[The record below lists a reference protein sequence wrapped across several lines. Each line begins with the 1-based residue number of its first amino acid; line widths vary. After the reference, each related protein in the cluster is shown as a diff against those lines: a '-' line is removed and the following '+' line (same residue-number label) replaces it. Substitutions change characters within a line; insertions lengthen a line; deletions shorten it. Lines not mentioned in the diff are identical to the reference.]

1 MPSRIANSCETS
13 MQVATPCGEHAG
25 QAAVVGNPI
34 KNIRPILKTP
44 SQLLG
49 KRSLSS
55 SDDDTMDELTA
66 DNSTNGARK
75 RQKVEFD
82 LKNIEVHEIG
92 VRSVEEI
99 KTEISK
105 ALEGHERGDDEEYD
119 ILKDTLSGKQVLRHD
134 DIEDGDPSIPEKRRQ
149 ELKIYLV
156 ALASFTPQLGRSSSG
171 LVKSVLQCEWLGRDD
186 QFAKIYVQFLAAL
199 ISAQGSCLNPVLS
212 MIVEKFSA
220 SRLSDWS
227 VPNFPPVSKEAVQR
241 RLHLALQYLLSVF
254 PAAKAVLGHV
264 VAQKYPFHDDAKRMH
279 LAYVDNM
286 LQLREYAPSIKNEIM
301 DLIVSRLVK
310 IDVEMQMDL
319 EDMDDRVTAMVAMAL
334 KSSQENNL
342 EDVDEGDDSDA
353 ESVDSDESEEDNE
366 YARVKTAKESIEKMD
381 YILDALFRLYTPHFT
396 DPDSDEAMDVF
407 TDLLAEFSHI
417 ILPNLKSRHTQF
429 LIFHFGQQSEQLMDA
444 FCGTCIN
451 IAFES
456 SRPPVLQ
463 QAASAYLASF
473 VARGAHVPG
482 HIVVKIFEVLGFHL
496 DQMRATYEPTCR
508 GPDVRRYAPYY
519 SLIQALLYIFCFRW
533 QDLVRSVPEDVD
545 KDDLSSYLDQD
556 LEWEPEIKNLLRRN
570 IYCPLNP
577 LKVCSP
583 AIVEQFAKIA
593 HRFRFQY
600 VYPLLEKNKRV
611 RLSQFSS
618 GAYSSGSGLRDLAF
632 DLSDESWQQLD
643 SYFPFDPY
651 QLPVSKH
658 WVESD
663 YLPWRKI
670 PGLDDEDDED
680 DLDSDN
686 EDDLDDDLDIE
697 EDTATDDE
705 EEAQS

>member
-1 MPSRIANSCETS
+1 
-13 MQVATPCGEHAG
+13 MQAATPREKHAG
-25 QAAVVGNPI
+25 RPAIVGLAT
-34 KNIRPILKTP
+34 KSIRPILKTS
-44 SQLLG
+44 SQILG
-49 KRSLSS
+49 KRRLSS
-55 SDDDTMDELTA
+55 DEDTMDEVHPDA
-66 DNSTNGARK
+66 PSGARK

-82 LKNIEVHEIG
+82 LNNIEVHEIG
-92 VRSVEEI
+92 VRTVEEI
-99 KTEISK
+99 KTEIRK
-105 ALEGHERGDDEEYD
+105 ALEGHERADDEEYD

-134 DIEDGDPSIPEKRRQ
+134 DFDDGDMSITEKRRL

-156 ALASFTPQLGRSSSG
+156 ALASFAPQLGRSNHG

-199 ISAQGSCLNPVLS
+199 VSAQGACLNPVLT
-212 MIVEKFSA
+212 MIVDKFSA
-220 SRLSDWS
+220 SRVSDWS
-227 VPNFPPVSKEAVQR
+227 VPNFPPVNKQVVQR

-254 PAAKAVLGHV
+254 PAAKATLGAL
-264 VAQKYPFHDDAKRMH
+264 VAQKYPFHDDSKRMH

-286 LQLREYAPSIKNEIM
+286 LRLREYAPSLKNEIM

-342 EDVDEGDDSDA
+342 EDGDDDDDSDA
-353 ESVDSDESEEDNE
+353 ESVDSEESEEDNE
-366 YARVKTAKESIEKMD
+366 YARVKVAKESIEKMD
-381 YILDALFRLYTPHFT
+381 YILDALFRLYAPHFA
-396 DPDSDEAMDVF
+396 DPDSDNAMDVF
-407 TDLLAEFSHI
+407 TDLLGEFSHI

-496 DQMRATYEPTCR
+496 DQMRNTYNATCR
-508 GPDVRRYAPYY
+508 GPDVRRYAPFY
-519 SLIQALLYIFCFRW
+519 SLMQALMYIFCFRW
-533 QDLVRSVPEDVD
+533 QDLIRSVPEDVD
-545 KDDLSSYLDQD
+545 KDDISTYLDHE
-556 LEWEPEIKNLLRRN
+556 LEWEPEIKALLHRS
-570 IYCPLNP
+570 IMSPLNP

-583 AIVEQFAKIA
+583 AIVEQFVKLA
-593 HRFRFQY
+593 HHFRFMY
-600 VYPLLEKNKRV
+600 LYPKLELNKRV
-611 RLSQFSS
+611 RLSQFSA
-618 GAYSSGSGLRDLAF
+618 GAYSSGNGLRDLAF
-632 DLSDESWQQLD
+632 DLSDDSWQQLD

-658 WVESD
+658 WVEGD
-663 YLPWRKI
+663 YLPWRRV
-670 PGLDDEDDED
+670 PVLDDDDDEDDD
-680 DLDSDN
+680 SGSDN
-686 EDDLDDDLDIE
+686 EGELSDDDDEIE

-705 EEAQS
+705 EGVDN